1 MSKVLVAYFSVGGTT
16 AKAAKA
22 LASAEG
28 ADLFAIRPE
37 TPYIPADLDYT
48 NKQSRTTLEMTDPSC
63 RPATVGKVDNM
74 AQYDVIFV
82 GFPIWW
88 GREPSIVD
96 TFLEAYSFAGK
107 KLVPFCTSGGNDT
120 TAARGLAALPGDDS
134 ATAATIAAVAASR
147 RAAASESRMAFAPGF
162 LTNAPSFAARIMRA
176 LWRRHAKVPLGTES
190 MRAASRTGMSRK

>member
-74 AQYDVIFV
+74 AQYAVIFV

-88 GREPSIVD
+88 GREPSAVD
-96 TFLEAYSFAGK
+96 TFLTSYDFSGK
-107 KLVPFCTSGGNDT
+107 TIVPFATSGMSGIGDSGENMQ
-120 TAARGLAALPGDDS
+120 RLAKGAKVLPGKRFKNSVSSGDLKNW
-134 ATAATIAAVAASR
+134 A
-147 RAAASESRMAFAPGF
+147 EEW
-162 LTNAPSFAARIMRA
+162 L
-176 LWRRHAKVPLGTES
+176 
-190 MRAASRTGMSRK
+190 